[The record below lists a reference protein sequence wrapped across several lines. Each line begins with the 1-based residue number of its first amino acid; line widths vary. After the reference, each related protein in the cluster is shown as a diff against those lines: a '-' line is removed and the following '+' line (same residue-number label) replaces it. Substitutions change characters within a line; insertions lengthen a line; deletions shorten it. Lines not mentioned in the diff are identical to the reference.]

1 MNPQD
6 NEQALRKANIR
17 TALILGAIAF
27 SSLVIAAYGVS
38 QTLATGA

>member
-1 MNPQD
+1 MSQPE

-17 TALILGAIAF
+17 TAIILGAIAI

-38 QTLATGA
+38 KTLAVGG